1 MSAVTFKCTV
11 LGCNVQLHED
21 CRDLYRVP
29 CSGEA
34 QFNAKRN
41 LSDYLS
47 DPLATPK
54 IPSFVYMAIHEVECR
69 LHEEGIYRI
78 NGSQSQIQS
87 LKRQFISGQTS
98 SEELKKINDTNTICS
113 AIKCEYLFVPGLR
126 RTADTTSYFAVQ
138 SLDQKTR
145 SKCPKINQDN
155 EFIFRFL
162 P

>member
-21 CRDLYRVP
+21 CRDAYRVP

-34 QFNAKRN
+34 QFNGKRN

-78 NGSQSQIQS
+78 NGSQTQIQS

-113 AIKCEYLFVPGLR
+113 AIKCKCK
-126 RTADTTSYFAVQ
+126 YFISTNMALKVYEA
-138 SLDQKTR
+138 S
-145 SKCPKINQDN
+145 PI
-155 EFIFRFL
+155 IFRLL
-162 P
+162 PRNDY

>member
-1 MSAVTFKCTV
+1 M
-11 LGCNVQLHED
+11 
-21 CRDLYRVP
+21 P

-113 AIKCEYLFVPGLR
+113 AIKCEYLFVRVTQVNAERHTR
-126 RTADTTSYFAVQ
+126 RPT
-138 SLDQKTR
+138 LDQKTR
-145 SKCPKINQDN
+145 SNSNIIK
-155 EFIFRFL
+155 
-162 P
+162 

>member
-78 NGSQSQIQS
+78 NGSQTQIQS

-113 AIKCEYLFVPGLR
+113 AIKCKCQYMLNSRVLTVLILCR
-126 RTADTTSYFAVQ
+126 RT
-138 SLDQKTR
+138 
-145 SKCPKINQDN
+145 SKIYGLQVSSAK
-155 EFIFRFL
+155 
-162 P
+162 

>member
-113 AIKCEYLFVPGLR
+113 AIKCEYFFVRVIQVNAERPTR
-126 RTADTTSYFAVQ
+126 HPTV
-138 SLDQKTR
+138 DQKNR
-145 SKCPKINQDN
+145 SI
-155 EFIFRFL
+155 
-162 P
+162 